1 MPLLLAAVAALVLT
15 SAVAAQEAPRPGD
28 LPPHAAAPIAQALR
42 IEEPIRV
49 DGVLDESVWERA
61 TPVTQFTQIRPD
73 EGRAASE
80 RTEIRILFDD
90 AAIYIGARMYDSQPV
105 STRLG
110 RRDQWMSSDW
120 LTVIFDS
127 YHDHRTAVGFEVNPS
142 GVRRDQTRATGGG
155 EDDSWDPVWE
165 VATTIDDE
173 GWTAEMRIPFSQ
185 LRFNPGA
192 EQTWGLQLERNLE
205 RRGEFS
211 VWSFTPSTHAGG
223 IARFGHLE
231 GLRDLRMGRRVEV
244 LPYAVLR
251 GERVDRHGNPFRDDV
266 EGRAAVG
273 LDLKYRVTSDLTLD
287 ATINP
292 DFGQVEV
299 DPAQV
304 NLSAIETF
312 FQERRPFFVEGAE
325 IFRFGAGGG
334 NQLFYS
340 RRIGRSP
347 QLPTGVQVADVPDAA
362 RILAAGKLSGRTTA
376 GWSVGMLNAVT
387 ERVSARTWL
396 EGDVEGSAVVEPL
409 TNYFA
414 GRARRDYRQGATV
427 VGGMLTAVNRD
438 LEGPIAV
445 GRLHSAAYTGGMDFR
460 HQWAERTWTLAGF
473 VSGSYV
479 EGDAAAIQRT
489 QRLPWRYFQR
499 PDADHLEVDPD
510 ATSLAGLSSEVNLS
524 LRHGRHWRP
533 SLLVGVITPGYEVS
547 DLGFQRRG
555 DRVDAQLQVG
565 YVENRPGERL
575 RQWNVYGTTRHEVNF
590 GGEAVQRTVNAS
602 TWMQFLNYWSFNA
615 NANLGIPAWDDR
627 LTRGGPLMRRPLS
640 ASGFAG
646 MGTDFRR
653 PLAAFVGANYAMNAE
668 GGRGIFLFT
677 EMEIKPAPNWSL
689 SLGPEF
695 NRTHTIAQYRTVVVD
710 PAAENT
716 FGRRYVFSTVDQT
729 MLSLSTRLNFTF
741 TPALTLQVFAQ
752 PFIAS
757 ADFGAPGELAAP
769 RTYEFLRYGVDLGEV
784 EEVQGGRVIHP
795 QGAGEGIS
803 FFVSEGDFNVRSL
816 RGNAVLRWEW
826 RPGSTLY
833 LAWQQMRESFDPVG
847 DFDLARDQRALFRT
861 RPDDVLVLKINYWL
875 NP

>member
-142 GVRRDQTRATGGG
+142 GVRRDQTRATGAG